1 MVKIKVL
8 LFDDHE
14 VFLEGMKFV
23 LTENTHYTVD
33 SVLTEDNFREKISR
47 ENYKVFILDFVV
59 PGTNMLDI
67 ISLIQEKLP
76 DAKIIVLSSL
86 KDRKLYKTLKE
97 RKVNGYIFKSEAR
110 LVILQAIETILK
122 GNEFYSDPENA
133 EIEKIESFG
142 NPFDAVT
149 EKEIEIIRYIVKGV
163 SNKKIA
169 EALNISARTVEA
181 HKRNIDMKLGK
192 LSKAQLIKLAEKW
205 KLVE

>member
-23 LTENTHYTVD
+23 LTENAHYAVD
-33 SVLTEDNFREKISR
+33 SVLTEENFREKISR

-67 ISLIQEKLP
+67 IFLIQEKFP

-97 RKVNGYIFKSEAR
+97 RNVNGYLFKSEAR
-110 LVILQAIETILK
+110 LVILQAIEKILK
-122 GNEFYSDPENA
+122 GEDFYSDTENT

-142 NPFDAVT
+142 NPFDTVT
-149 EKEIEIIRYIVKGV
+149 EKEIEIIRYIVKGI

-192 LSKAQLIKLAEKW
+192 LSKTQLIKLAEKW
-205 KLVE
+205 KLV